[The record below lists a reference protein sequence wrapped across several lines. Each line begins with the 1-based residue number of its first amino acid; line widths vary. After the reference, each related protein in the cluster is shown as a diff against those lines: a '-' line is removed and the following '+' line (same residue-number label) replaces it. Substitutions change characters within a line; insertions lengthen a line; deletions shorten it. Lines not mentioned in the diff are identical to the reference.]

1 MEQKLI
7 FTNIVGEAIDDLVAS
22 LDTPQVIV
30 ITDVNTAQFVLPVLT
45 ADSSAVR
52 DARLIK
58 VNSGEHYK
66 TLDELSKIWEGLQE
80 NNATRQTVIINVG
93 GGVISD
99 MGGFAASTFKRGLR
113 FINVPTTLLSA
124 VDASVGGKT
133 GINFNGYKNQ
143 IGVFSEPEAAII
155 STCYFNTLPAQE
167 LLSGYAEMIKHSLL
181 EGKEMF
187 DKLMKYSVQYPM
199 FDSEALFP
207 LLQQSV
213 ELKARIVEQDPTE
226 TGTRKVLNLGHTIA
240 HAFETLGYNRKSPI
254 PHGYAVAWG
263 LVVEMILSNMLYGFS
278 SEELHNFAAYVLKNY
293 NAYDITC
300 DDYPALLDAMK
311 QDKKNAKP
319 EEVTFTLL
327 KDFGEPEINVVVKPE
342 QITAALDIYR
352 DLMHLA

>member
-22 LDTPQVIV
+22 LDAPQVIV

-45 ADSSAVR
+45 ADSQAVR
-52 DARLIK
+52 EAKLIK

-66 TLDELSKIWEGLQE
+66 TIDELSKIWKGLQD
-80 NNATRQTVIINVG
+80 NNATRQTVIINIG

-155 STCYFNTLPAQE
+155 STVFFNTLPVQE
-167 LLSGYAEMIKHSLL
+167 LLSGYAEMIKHALL
-181 EGKEMF
+181 EGKDMF

-199 FDSEALFP
+199 FDSEALLP

-213 ELKARIVEQDPTE
+213 ELKAKVVEQDLTE

-263 LVVEMILSNMLYGFS
+263 LVVEMILSNMIYGFS
-278 SEELHNFAAYVLKNY
+278 SDELHSFAAYVLKNY

-300 DDYPALLDAMK
+300 DDYPALLDAMR
-311 QDKKNAKP
+311 QNKKNAKP
-319 EEVTFTLL
+319 DEITFTLL
-327 KDFGEPEINVVVKPE
+327 KDFGQPEINVVVSPE
-342 QITAALDIYR
+342 QISAALDIYR
-352 DLMHLA
+352 DLMHL

>member
-1 MEQKLI
+1 MI
-7 FTNIVGEAIDDLVAS
+7 FTNIVGEAIDDLVES

-45 ADSSAVR
+45 ADSKAVQN
-52 DARLIK
+52 AHIIK
-58 VNSGEHYK
+58 VRSGEPYK
-66 TLDELSKIWEGLQE
+66 SIEELTGIWKQMQDF
-80 NNATRQTVIINVG
+80 NATRQTVVINVG
-93 GGVISD
+93 GGVVSD

-113 FINVPTTLLSA
+113 FINIPTTLLGA

-155 STCYFNTLPAQE
+155 STVYFNTLPAQE
-167 LLSGYAEMIKHSLL
+167 LLSGYAEMLKHSLL
-181 EGKEMF
+181 ESKEMF

-199 FDSEALFP
+199 FDSEALLP

-213 ELKARIVEQDPTE
+213 ELKAKVVDQDLTE
-226 TGTRKVLNLGHTIA
+226 TGSRKVLNLGHTIA

-263 LVVEMILSNMLYGFS
+263 LVVEMILSNMIFGFS
-278 SEELHNFAAYVLKNY
+278 SEELHSFAAYVLKNY

-300 DDYPALLDAMK
+300 DDYPALLDAMR
-311 QDKKNAKP
+311 QDKKNSKP
-319 EEVTFTLL
+319 DEITFTLL
-327 KDFGEPEINVVVKPE
+327 KDFGQPEINVVVKPE